1 MLIIILPGGV
11 SHALAGC
18 CIAAIIIPVTPTT
31 PLKVKKPPLII
42 LFIVVSSYKNIM
54 VPNVISTQGASS
66 PFHNSIGTG
75 SSSRMVGIFF
85 FELLQSFKRFCADCV
100 FNATGFLFCGFR
112 VNTGL
117 HQHRREEL
125 VLFQCDFWRQ
135 NGSLRSRSG
144 NDVRPFAEILSHAER
159 QPRGIHLASIPPD
172 AVLHPQTVPP
182 PFSSE
187 GVGSLPDNLPL
198 THALPIPSLLVHPA
212 TAMVLSQVQTF
223 FSWEGYCLNSI
234 KQKNSV
240 SKKYFRPAVRILKLS
255 KSFKILLIE
264 RAVGFLPPAHTPP
277 AALSRTSS
285 ARFFDSLKNPSG

>member
-125 VLFQCDFWRQ
+125 VLFQCDFGDRTARFGQ
-135 NGSLRSRSG
+135 
-144 NDVRPFAEILSHAER
+144 DQETTF
-159 QPRGIHLASIPPD
+159 
-172 AVLHPQTVPP
+172 
-182 PFSSE
+182 
-187 GVGSLPDNLPL
+187 
-198 THALPIPSLLVHPA
+198 VH
-212 TAMVLSQVQTF
+212 SQ
-223 FSWEGYCLNSI
+223 
-234 KQKNSV
+234 
-240 SKKYFRPAVRILKLS
+240 
-255 KSFKILLIE
+255 KSF
-264 RAVGFLPPAHTPP
+264 
-277 AALSRTSS
+277 RTQRGNRVAYTWLRYLQMLCYIHRPYHPHSP
-285 ARFFDSLKNPSG
+285 LKE